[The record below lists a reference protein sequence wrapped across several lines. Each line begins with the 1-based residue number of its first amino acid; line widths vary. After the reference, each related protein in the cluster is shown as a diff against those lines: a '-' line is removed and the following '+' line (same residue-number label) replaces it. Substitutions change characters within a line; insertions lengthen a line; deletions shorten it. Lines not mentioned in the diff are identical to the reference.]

1 MRVFVECFLDSA
13 LARFMGFPRRQVG
26 HENCKGNVL
35 RSLAK
40 WDGQAVGIVDADT
53 GKLHSNP
60 AEMAKYCGQG
70 GSHGL
75 KFMKYSTD
83 DRKSLILIDPTLENW
98 LFARANACRLQLRDY
113 GLPESPH
120 AMHDDPHCDGKPGF
134 HRFLGDLLAA
144 DDGMK
149 LLHKWLAG

>member
-1 MRVFVECFLDSA
+1 MKVFVECFHDSA
-13 LARFMGFPRRQVG
+13 LARFMGIPLRQVG

-40 WDGQAVGIVDADT
+40 WNGQAFGIVDADT

-60 AEMAKYCGQG
+60 AEMAKYDKQG

-75 KFMKYSTD
+75 KLMRHRTD
-83 DRKSLILIDPTLENW
+83 ARKSLVLIDPTLEDW
-98 LFARANACRLQLRDY
+98 LFARASSCRLRLRDY
-113 GLPESPH
+113 ELPESPH
-120 AMHDDPHCDGKPGF
+120 AMHEDPHCDRKPGF
-134 HRFLGDLLAA
+134 NRFLTELEAA

-149 LLHKWLAG
+149 LLRKWLGG